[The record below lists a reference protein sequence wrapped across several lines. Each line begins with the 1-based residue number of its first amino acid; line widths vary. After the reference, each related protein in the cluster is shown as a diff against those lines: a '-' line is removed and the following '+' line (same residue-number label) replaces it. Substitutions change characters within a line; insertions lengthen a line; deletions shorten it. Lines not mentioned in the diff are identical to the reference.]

1 MTVGEATLAGR
12 IDAVVIGA
20 SAGGIEALSL
30 LLPALPRGMRAPVF
44 VVLHLPRERPSLLVE
59 IFQPKCALPIR
70 EAEDKEPVDA
80 GTVYVAPPDYHLLV
94 DAGPRLSLSA
104 DDPVHFSRPSIDVLF
119 ESAADLYRDRLLAI
133 LLSGANEDGAAGADR
148 VRRRGGVTI
157 VQDPRS
163 ARSSLMPQSAL
174 NLFQPTHVLAL
185 DAIAAMLGTMDA
197 SRASG
202 VPSLPMLRA
211 HTAAKR

>member
-1 MTVGEATLAGR
+1 MTIGEATLAGR

-20 SAGGIEALSL
+20 SAGGIEALSQ

-94 DAGPRLSLSA
+94 DGGPRLSLSA

-119 ESAADLYRDRLLAI
+119 ESASDLYRDRLLAV